1 MACQSEEFDC
11 SSFSK
16 KLCLKILN
24 EEKLRKS
31 CYIFLW
37 PLCECVC
44 MRAFTPTKDTTTFI
58 YFFNG
63 EDRVWFINGCFIKS
77 CKFCY
82 SFFFQYYKGLAFNFC
97 GNELVILLF
106 KRPGFVSKLI
116 LTLNFTE
123 HSAILLFSVRLE
135 SLCFLS
141 FLRWFIASPC
151 NLIPDNHIY

>member
-1 MACQSEEFDC
+1 MKRNWESLVI
-11 SSFSK
+11 SSSG
-16 KLCLKILN
+16 L
-24 EEKLRKS
+24 S
-31 CYIFLW
+31 VSV
-37 PLCECVC
+37 CVC
-44 MRAFTPTKDTTTFI
+44 AHSHPQRILQLLFTFSMGKTVFDLLMVASSSPANSAI
-58 YFFNG
+58 L
-63 EDRVWFINGCFIKS
+63 
-77 CKFCY
+77 
-82 SFFFQYYKGLAFNFC
+82 FFQYYKGLAFNFC

-135 SLCFLS
+135 SLCFFS